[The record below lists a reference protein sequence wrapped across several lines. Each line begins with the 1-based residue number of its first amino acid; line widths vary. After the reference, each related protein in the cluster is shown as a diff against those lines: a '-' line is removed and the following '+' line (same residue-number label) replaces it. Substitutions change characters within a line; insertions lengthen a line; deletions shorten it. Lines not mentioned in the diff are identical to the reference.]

1 MTHKH
6 GLTLATLLLLAP
18 LFLLAPH
25 LAFAGES
32 VSKIAATA
40 ALFAE
45 KRALQRGHDDVNV
58 NVRPVDSR
66 VGLTACD
73 VPLSTSSSG
82 ERVLGPVSVA
92 VKCASPAPWTIHVRA
107 TVTKLMELPVLGN
120 SVNRGDIIS
129 RGDIEWRKQEILRPL
144 VGYIIDENKI
154 IGKEARKHLRP
165 GNPLRSSDLVS
176 PQIIERGQTVD
187 LVARSSGIVVNM
199 QGKALANGAEGD
211 RLLVQNATSGK
222 KVEGFVM
229 ASGQVLIQ

>member
-6 GLTLATLLLLAP
+6 RLTLATLLLLAP
-18 LFLLAPH
+18 QLAI
-25 LAFAGES
+25 ATQS
-32 VSKIAATA
+32 VSTIAATA

-45 KRALQRGHDDVNV
+45 KRALQHGHDDVNV

-66 VGLTACD
+66 INLTACD

-92 VKCASPAPWTIHVRA
+92 VKCASPAPWTVHVRA
-107 TVTKLMELPVLGN
+107 TVTTTMEVPVL
-120 SVNRGDIIS
+120 SYSINRGDIIS
-129 RGDIEWRKQEILRPL
+129 RGDIEWRKQEISRPL
-144 VGYIIDENKI
+144 VGYVTDENKI
-154 IGKEARKHLRP
+154 IGKEARKHLRS

-187 LVARSSGIVVNM
+187 LVAKSSGLLVNM

-211 RLLVQNATSGK
+211 RLLVQNTSSGK
-222 KVEGFVM
+222 KVEGLIM
-229 ASGQVLIQ
+229 ASGTVLIQ